1 MEAWVALVPIEA
13 SVLSVRPACFCPSEN
28 KGRQVS
34 SQLGTHL
41 QYGIEI
47 LLGRLLWICIVG
59 LPEL

>member
-1 MEAWVALVPIEA
+1 MEAWVALVPVEGT
-13 SVLSVRPACFCPSEN
+13 VLSSRRACFCPPEN
-28 KGRQVS
+28 KNRQVN

-41 QYGIEI
+41 QHGIEI